1 MPPGCRDFPAI
12 ARLPHGLFTASI
24 HERSNFEPMSTE
36 PSATTESDGIRTLE
50 SRDTFSGTV
59 ARLTSALEAHGI
71 KIFATID
78 QQAEAR
84 AAGLEMRP
92 VTLILF
98 GNPKAGTP
106 LMVARPT
113 SALDLPLKAV
123 VWAPENGGVFVSF
136 NTAAY
141 LIARHHLPETF
152 AANLAP
158 AEKLIASALLAP

>member
-1 MPPGCRDFPAI
+1 
-12 ARLPHGLFTASI
+12 
-24 HERSNFEPMSTE
+24 MSTE
-36 PSATTESDGIRTLE
+36 PSTTAESDGIRTLE
-50 SRDTFSGTV
+50 SRDSFPGTV
-59 ARLTSALEAHGI
+59 ARLTSSLQAHGI
-71 KIFATID
+71 KIFAVID

-84 AAGLEMRP
+84 AAGLAMPP

-106 LMVARPT
+106 LMAARPT

-123 VWAPENGGVFVSF
+123 VWASENGGVFVSF

-141 LIARHHLPETF
+141 LIARHHLPEAL

-158 AEKLIASALLAP
+158 AEKLIAAALL